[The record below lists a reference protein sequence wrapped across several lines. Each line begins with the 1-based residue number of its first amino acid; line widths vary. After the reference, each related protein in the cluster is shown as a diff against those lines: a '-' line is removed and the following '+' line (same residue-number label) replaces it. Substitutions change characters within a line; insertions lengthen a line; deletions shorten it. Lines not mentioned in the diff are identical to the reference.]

1 MKKRVLSLLI
11 AAALVIASLGVMG
24 AAAAEGEQP
33 TVKLLAQAQSFDMN
47 EDIVAK
53 MLYEATGLSVE
64 YSNWN
69 DEKALVLEIS
79 SGTEYDAV
87 MLTANLFQQMK
98 NAKALKDISGLL
110 ENHQDI
116 KDAISEKGWYYVTE
130 DGAVYGIPNVDDAVY
145 TGGLGYREDI
155 FAENDIS
162 ADVETIDDFYNL
174 LVEIKD
180 KTGLIPLTG
189 SSAVEAVIASGFGL
203 SYDFVVDEETDEI
216 KSWLRNPGMKEYL
229 VWMNKVYNEGLID
242 IDWPVNNGDT
252 INNKM
257 STGAAVMTYAAHWS
271 PLNWVNAL
279 RESGDEDAYFDQIVP
294 LADANGKRHIAV
306 SNGVS
311 NVWCVPATASDER
324 TEYFLNVVASR
335 LQEDVYWM
343 FNDGYEGTHY
353 YFDENHYPIPIQ
365 PIFND
370 DMKNGDKYQIGRNQY
385 VHPFSWMARV
395 HKTQVQWDAF
405 YDANSKAAYY
415 GFEGKPLTFASFP
428 EYAEYYGALNTLC
441 NDYFKQVIAGT
452 ESIDSYDDFVAEW
465 EASGGVEL
473 EAAATEW
480 YHANPGLVE
489 MARESY
495 SPYNSIFGYEIN

>member
-1 MKKRVLSLLI
+1 MKKRVISLLVAMALLIGVIGI
-11 AAALVIASLGVMG
+11 AAAD
-24 AAAAEGEQP
+24 GEKP
-33 TVKLLAQAQSFDMN
+33 TVKLLASAQSFDMN

-53 MLYEATGLSVE
+53 MLFDATGLPVE
-64 YSNWN
+64 YANWN
-69 DEKALVLEIS
+69 DESALMLEIS

-87 MLTANLFQQMK
+87 QVNTNLFQTLKAQ
-98 NAKALKDISGLL
+98 NALKDISGLL
-110 ENHQDI
+110 EDYPDI
-116 KDAISEKGWYYVTE
+116 KDAISEKGWIYVSSG
-130 DGAVYGIPNVDDAVY
+130 DAVYGIPNVDDAVY
-145 TGGLGYREDI
+145 TGGIGYREDI
-155 FAENDIS
+155 FNEFGIS
-162 ADVETIDDFYNL
+162 ADVATIDDFYNM
-174 LVEIKD
+174 LVEIKE

-189 SSAVEAVIASGFGL
+189 NAAVEPVIASGFGL
-203 SYDFVVDEETDEI
+203 SYDYVIDEETDEV

-242 IDWPVNNGDT
+242 VDWPVNNGDT
-252 INNKM
+252 INTKM
-257 STGAAVMTYAAHWS
+257 SSGAAVMTVAYHWS
-271 PLNWVNAL
+271 PLTWVNAL
-279 RESGDEDAYFDQIVP
+279 VESGDEDAYFDQIVP
-294 LADANGKRHIAV
+294 LEDANGKRHIAV
-306 SNGVS
+306 SNGVGS
-311 NVWCVPATASDER
+311 IWVVPATASDER
-324 TEYFLNVVASR
+324 TRYFLDVVSSR

-365 PIFND
+365 PKFND
-370 DMKNGDKYQIGRNQY
+370 DMKNGDKYQLGRNQF

-428 EYAEYYGALNTLC
+428 EYAEYYSALNTLC
-441 NDYFKQVIAGT
+441 NDYFKQVIAGA

-465 EASGGVEL
+465 EASGGLEL

-480 YHANPGLVE
+480 YHANPELVE

-495 SPYNSIFGYEIN
+495 SPYNSIFGYEIK